1 MSTRF
6 LLTKDDQLIPLS
18 QIEPITKRGF
28 DAVIETK
35 FGTLEAV
42 EDFDELYRCLRQVP
56 PIEPIF
62 PAYPGWTEL
71 QFIEDSGSVLKFEVI
86 GWGYTDNRLYPITMD
101 ETLTNQQ
108 TRDHFYVMPPS
119 GSVHNPSWDIWNNYD
134 GWLADMKQRSQRK
147 A

>member
-6 LLTKDDQLIPLS
+6 ILTKDNQLIPLS
-18 QIEPITKRGF
+18 QIERIYKQGF

-35 FGTLEAV
+35 SGSFEAE
-42 EDFDELYRCLRQVP
+42 EDFNELYRCLRAVA

-71 QFIEDSGSVLKFEVI
+71 QFMEDDGSVLKFEVI
-86 GWGYTDNRLYPITMD
+86 GWGYTSNRLYPITMD

-108 TRDHFYVMPPS
+108 IRDHFYVMSPS
-119 GSVHNPSWDIWNNYD
+119 GSVHNPSCVLWNNYD
-134 GWLADMKQRSQRK
+134 SWLEDMKKRAQRR